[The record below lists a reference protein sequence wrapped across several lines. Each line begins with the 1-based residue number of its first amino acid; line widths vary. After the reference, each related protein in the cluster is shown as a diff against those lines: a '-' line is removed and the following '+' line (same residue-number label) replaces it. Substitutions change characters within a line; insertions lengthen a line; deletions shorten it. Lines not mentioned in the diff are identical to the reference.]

1 MRLQQ
6 HLHLLGATLLAAFGV
21 TIAFVVPLC
30 VQIEEPVNIVAIQQF
45 LNLTMTTFMVATAHA
60 VLFGLPLFLLVRR
73 KRSHVGIAICA
84 LGGFVVAA
92 LPFGVLALVS
102 MLSVQNAS
110 TDGRPTIVNGVP
122 TLFFWIEYV
131 RTLGLA
137 GLLGLVGGLAFWAA
151 MRLSGSGRRSWS
163 VVSAAAVLTCGVFIL
178 PVVVRDRSCH
188 NLFRDGRT
196 SVGPQVY
203 ANLRCLPKTG
213 ERSSERS
220 PILATHMRC
229 QFAATNSFETD
240 AAHGAHW
247 TCATS
252 GD

>member
-122 TLFFWIEYV
+122 TLFSGLSTFAPWDWQACWAL
-131 RTLGLA
+131 LGASLF
-137 GLLGLVGGLAFWAA
+137 GLLCDCPDPAA
-151 MRLSGSGRRSWS
+151 DRG
-163 VVSAAAVLTCGVFIL
+163 VSSLL
-178 PVVVRDRSCH
+178 PP
-188 NLFRDGRT
+188 F
-196 SVGPQVY
+196 
-203 ANLRCLPKTG
+203 
-213 ERSSERS
+213 
-220 PILATHMRC
+220 
-229 QFAATNSFETD
+229 
-240 AAHGAHW
+240 
-247 TCATS
+247 
-252 GD
+252 